1 MRVLFVC
8 VGNTCRSQMAE
19 GFARKAGHETASAGT
34 SPGFGV
40 ATKAVEV
47 MDELGIDVSKQ
58 SSNLLDLTTLND
70 WDMVISMGCGVE
82 KTCPALKADLDW
94 GLDDPYGQG
103 LDSYRKTR
111 DLIKNLVKEL

>member
-1 MRVLFVC
+1 
-8 VGNTCRSQMAE
+8 MAE

-58 SSNLLDLTTLND
+58 SSDLLDLTTLNE
-70 WDMVISMGCGVE
+70 WDIVISMGCGVE

-103 LDSYRKTR
+103 LDSYRKAR
-111 DLIKNLVKEL
+111 DLIQNLVKEL